1 MSLHSVI
8 YTDGSARP
16 NPGNI
21 GWGVHGYIYQNITD
35 KPIIVQK
42 HTITNKGYLYPEKFK
57 DDVSPVEPIEYIDI
71 EYIAIEFIVAERID
85 PGGGRRA
92 ADDGTARFS

>member
-1 MSLHSVI
+1 MSLNAVI

-35 KPIIVQK
+35 KPIVVQK
-42 HTITNKGYLYPEKFK
+42 HTVTNKGYLYPEKFR
-57 DDVSPVEPIEYIDI
+57 DDVTPVEPIEYIDAYDDNVKLKNVYALI
-71 EYIAIEFIVAERID
+71 LPLFYPLPIV
-85 PGGGRRA
+85 
-92 ADDGTARFS
+92 